1 MIKEKEKY
9 WHKMKGTMQL
19 FKNDILI
26 REYKFNDIHDR
37 RRMFKIW
44 NSEVKPNGIDKLELI
59 IKLDI

>member
-1 MIKEKEKY
+1 MKEKGKD
-9 WHKMKGTMQL
+9 WQKMKGTMQL

-59 IKLDI
+59 IKLY

>member
-1 MIKEKEKY
+1 MKEKKDWY
-9 WHKMKGTMQL
+9 KIKGTMQL
-19 FKNDILI
+19 FKNDMLI

-59 IKLDI
+59 IKLD

>member
-1 MIKEKEKY
+1 MKEKKDWY
-9 WHKMKGTMQL
+9 KIKGTMQL
-19 FKNDILI
+19 FKNDMLI

>member
-1 MIKEKEKY
+1 MKEKKDWY
-9 WHKMKGTMQL
+9 KIKGTMQL

-59 IKLDI
+59 IKLN

>member
-1 MIKEKEKY
+1 MMKEKKDWY
-9 WHKMKGTMQL
+9 KIKGTMQL
-19 FKNDILI
+19 FKNDMLI